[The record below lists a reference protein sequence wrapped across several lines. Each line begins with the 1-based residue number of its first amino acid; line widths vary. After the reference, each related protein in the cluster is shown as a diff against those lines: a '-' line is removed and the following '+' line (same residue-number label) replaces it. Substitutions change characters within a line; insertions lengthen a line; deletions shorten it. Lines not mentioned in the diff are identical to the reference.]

1 MMPFTAVDIVR
12 RVGAEAQSALP
23 DAPVREERIVSNGSA
38 RFDRVRFG
46 IGLVLRRLADRVEP
60 ACRPAPVQAGG
71 QTGAR

>member
-1 MMPFTAVDIVR
+1 MMPFTAVDVIR

-23 DAPVREERIVSNGSA
+23 DAPIREEPPARSGSA

-46 IGLVLRRLADRVEP
+46 IGLALRRLADRVEP
-60 ACRPAPVQAGG
+60 ACRPAPVRAGG

>member
-1 MMPFTAVDIVR
+1 MMPFTAVDMIR
-12 RVGAEAQSALP
+12 RANEQIRSALP
-23 DAPVREERIVSNGSA
+23 DAPVREEQIVPDRSA

-71 QTGAR
+71 QSGAQ